1 MTSLKKTLIGS
12 VLAAAVAGG
21 GIGWGVTAAAS
32 DVDRGMSGMDGGGMS
47 GMDGGG
53 MSMMDGGMSMMDGP
67 QGAPMGEFSDEQP
80 FDLQFIDQ
88 MTMHHQGALMSTEM
102 MIADSDRPE
111 LRDLAAAIETSQTAQ
126 IEQMQTWRSEWYG
139 DLPSSAGGMDSAQM
153 EQMMSGE
160 AMSGMPDMMGEAGED
175 MYLQMMIVHH
185 QMGVDMAET
194 AVARSE
200 RPEIRQLAQDIADE
214 QSAQILLMREYL
226 ADN

>member
-1 MTSLKKTLIGS
+1 MTSLKKTLVGS

-32 DVDRGMSGMDGGGMS
+32 DVDRGMSGMNGGMS
-47 GMDGGG
+47 G
-53 MSMMDGGMSMMDGP
+53 MDGGMSMMDGP
-67 QGAPMGEFSDEQP
+67 QGGPMGEFSDDQP

-139 DLPSSAGGMDSAQM
+139 DLPSSAGGVGSPQM

-160 AMSGMPDMMGEAGED
+160 AMSGMAESGMADMMGEAGED
-175 MYLQMMIVHH
+175 MYLQMMIIHH
-185 QMGVDMAET
+185 QMAVDMAET
-194 AVARSE
+194 AGARSE

-214 QSAQILLMREYL
+214 QSGQILLMRSYL
-226 ADN
+226 ADR

>member
-1 MTSLKKTLIGS
+1 MTSLNKTLIGS
-12 VLAAAVAGG
+12 VLAAAIAGG
-21 GIGWGVTAAAS
+21 GIGWGVTGAAS
-32 DVDRGMSGMDGGGMS
+32 DADRGMSGMD
-47 GMDGGG
+47 GG
-53 MSMMDGGMSMMDGP
+53 MSMMDGGMSMMDGT
-67 QGAPMGEFSDEQP
+67 QGGPMGEFSDEQP

-175 MYLQMMIVHH
+175 MYLQMMIFHH

>member
-12 VLAAAVAGG
+12 VLAAAVAGV

-32 DVDRGMSGMDGGGMS
+32 DVDRGMSGMDGGMSGMDGGMS
-47 GMDGGG
+47 GMDGG
-53 MSMMDGGMSMMDGP
+53 MSTMDGP
-67 QGAPMGEFSDEQP
+67 QGGPMGEFSDDQP

-153 EQMMSGE
+153 EQMMPGE
-160 AMSGMPDMMGEAGED
+160 AMSGMADMMGEAGED
-175 MYLQMMIVHH
+175 VYLQMMIVHH

-200 RPEIRQLAQDIADE
+200 RPEIRQLAQDIADD
-214 QSAQILLMREYL
+214 QSAQILLMRSYL
-226 ADN
+226 ADR

>member
-32 DVDRGMSGMDGGGMS
+32 SENHGHSGMNGGMS
-47 GMDGGG
+47 GMDGGMSG
-53 MSMMDGGMSMMDGP
+53 MNGGMSMMDGP
-67 QGAPMGEFSDEQP
+67 QGGPMGEFSDDQP

-111 LRDLAAAIETSQTAQ
+111 LRDLAAAIETSQTSQ

-139 DLPSSAGGMDSAQM
+139 DRPLSAGGMDSAQM

-214 QSAQILLMREYL
+214 QSAQILLMRSYL
-226 ADN
+226 AER